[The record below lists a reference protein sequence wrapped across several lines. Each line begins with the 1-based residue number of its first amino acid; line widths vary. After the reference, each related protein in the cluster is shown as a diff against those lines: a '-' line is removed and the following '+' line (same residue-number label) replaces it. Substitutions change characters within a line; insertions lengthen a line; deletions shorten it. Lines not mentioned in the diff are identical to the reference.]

1 MAATH
6 NCRHSFIHQSKH
18 SIRQTHCLH
27 FLLNVHLCVN
37 LRGGNAAMPQYLAD
51 RIEFRTCRYRQRCRR
66 MSGRL
71 IGEVLFYPCLCLDT
85 PHILRHVVGL
95 LHQRKDDAV
104 LSVLRS
110 WREQGQ
116 SQSVER
122 NGDGTLGLVL
132 DDENQIYTEL
142 S

>member
-6 NCRHSFIHQSKH
+6 NCCHSFIHQSKH
-18 SIRQTHCLH
+18 SIRAHCLH

-66 MSGRL
+66 ML
-71 IGEVLFYPCLCLDT
+71 AAVIGEVLFYPCLCLDAAY
-85 PHILRHVVGL
+85 ILRHVVGL
-95 LHQRKDDAV
+95 LHQREDDAI
-104 LSVLRS
+104 LTVLRC
-110 WREQGQ
+110 WRKQGQ
-116 SQSVER
+116 SQCIEQ
-122 NGDGTLGLVL
+122 NGNKAFGLVL
-132 DDENQIYTEL
+132 DTGNQLYTEL